1 MSRTIDY
8 IEIIVR
14 PYTYAGPSVHMTE
27 IRISVRTTTQSYNTI
42 KIVDENDFESRF
54 DYLIEAARRE
64 LLMLLRNEDSPT

>member
-14 PYTYAGPSVHMTE
+14 PYTYAGPSAHMTE
-27 IRISVRTTTQSYNTI
+27 IRISVRTTTKAYNTT

>member
-1 MSRTIDY
+1 
-8 IEIIVR
+8 
-14 PYTYAGPSVHMTE
+14 MTE
-27 IRISVRTTTQSYNTI
+27 IRISVRTTTKAYNTT